1 MELAL
6 SYFCFS
12 NRCGAVA
19 RVKQIKLQH
28 EIELPAGSWGIQMQ
42 ASRGGEG
49 LRVHLSIRYIL
60 GLVCSCCFFHNEQEE
75 DEPKI
80 QQTLNCFCHPLLPGQ
95 KKRKKNWENSCC
107 KKSSTKCSIKIDI
120 FMAFA
125 FENCIRQVVAF
136 YEEKE
141 LFSQPRSVH

>member
-1 MELAL
+1 
-6 SYFCFS
+6 
-12 NRCGAVA
+12 
-19 RVKQIKLQH
+19 
-28 EIELPAGSWGIQMQ
+28 MQ

-95 KKRKKNWENSCC
+95 KKRKKIE
-107 KKSSTKCSIKIDI
+107 KI
-120 FMAFA
+120 AA
-125 FENCIRQVVAF
+125 AKRVPQ
-136 YEEKE
+136 
-141 LFSQPRSVH
+141 SVRLK